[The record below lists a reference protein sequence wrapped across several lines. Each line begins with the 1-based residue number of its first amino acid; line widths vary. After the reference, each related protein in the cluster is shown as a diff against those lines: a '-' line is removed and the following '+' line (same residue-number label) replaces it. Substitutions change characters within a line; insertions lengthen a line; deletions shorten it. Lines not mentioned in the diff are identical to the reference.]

1 MKLKTLLAA
10 LALAGLAVS
19 MAIAAPPPGKGKSGS
34 SVAASTGTTSSTT
47 GTTTAEPG
55 QGKAKSK
62 GKGPVCKPGRSLVLK
77 GDFVSAGGAGFAM
90 TVKSGNGAAKPF
102 VGKQLTVIVE
112 AATKFTKAK
121 LADLK
126 AGDNVMVQ
134 GYACK
139 SDAVALSAV
148 ARRVTAKGPKAAD
161 DDDKGSTTTTG
172 TTTTT
177 GGTTTGTT
185 TTG

>member
-10 LALAGLAVS
+10 LALAGLTVS
-19 MAIAAPPPGKGKSGS
+19 VAIAAPPPGKDTSGS
-34 SVAASTGTTSSTT
+34 SVAASTGTTASTT
-47 GTTTAEPG
+47 SESG
-55 QGKAKSK
+55 K

-77 GDFVSAGGAGFAM
+77 GAFVSAGDAGFAM
-90 TVKSGNGAAKPF
+90 TVKSGNAAAKPF
-102 VGKQLTVIVE
+102 VGKQLTVGVV
-112 AATKFTKAK
+112 AATRFTKAK

-126 AGDNVMVQ
+126 AGDKVAVQ

-139 SDAVALSAV
+139 SDAAALTAV

-172 TTTTT
+172 TTTT

>member
-1 MKLKTLLAA
+1 MKLKVLLVALAA
-10 LALAGLAVS
+10 AGLAVS
-19 MAIAAPPPGKGKSGS
+19 VAIAAPPPGKSGS
-34 SVAASTGTTSSTT
+34 STASTTTSES
-47 GTTTAEPG
+47 G
-55 QGKAKSK
+55 KSK

-77 GDFVSAGGAGFAM
+77 GDFVSAGGAGFALL
-90 TVKSGNGAAKPF
+90 VKSGNGAAKPF
-102 VGKQLTVIVE
+102 VGKQLTVAVE

-126 AGDNVMVQ
+126 AGDKVMVQ

-139 SDAVALSAV
+139 ADAAALSAV

-161 DDDKGSTTTTG
+161 DDDKGSTTTG
-172 TTTTT
+172 TTTT

>member
-1 MKLKTLLAA
+1 MKLKTLLAV

-19 MAIAAPPPGKGKSGS
+19 VAIAAPPPGKGKPGS

-47 GTTTAEPG
+47 GTTTTEPG
-55 QGKAKSK
+55 KGKGKGK
-62 GKGPVCKPGRSLVLK
+62 GKGPACKPGRSLVLK
-77 GDFVSAGGAGFAM
+77 GDFVSVGGTGFAM
-90 TVKSGNGAAKPF
+90 TVKSGNAAAKQF
-102 VGKQLTVIVE
+102 VGKQLTVVVE
-112 AATKFTKAK
+112 AATRFTKAK

-126 AGDNVMVQ
+126 AGDKVMVQ
-134 GYACK
+134 GYVCK
-139 SDAVALSAV
+139 ADATALSAV

-161 DDDKGSTTTTG
+161 DDDKVPTTTTG

>member
-10 LALAGLAVS
+10 LALAGLTVS
-19 MAIAAPPPGKGKSGS
+19 VAIAAPPPGKDTSGS
-34 SVAASTGTTSSTT
+34 SVAASTGTTASTA
-47 GTTTAEPG
+47 GES
-55 QGKAKSK
+55 GKGR

-77 GDFVSAGGAGFAM
+77 GAFVSAGDAGFAM
-90 TVKSGNGAAKPF
+90 TVKSGNAAAKPF
-102 VGKQLTVIVE
+102 VGKQLTVGVV
-112 AATKFTKAK
+112 AATRFTKAK

-126 AGDNVMVQ
+126 AGDKVAVQ

-139 SDAVALSAV
+139 SDAAALTAV

-172 TTTTT
+172 TTTT
-177 GGTTTGTT
+177 GGTTTGTA

>member
-10 LALAGLAVS
+10 LALAGLTVS
-19 MAIAAPPPGKGKSGS
+19 VAIASPPPGKDTSGS
-34 SVAASTGTTSSTT
+34 SVAASTGTTASTT
-47 GTTTAEPG
+47 SESG
-55 QGKAKSK
+55 KSK
-62 GKGPVCKPGRSLVLK
+62 GKGKGPACKPGRSLVLK
-77 GDFVSAGGAGFAM
+77 GEFVSVGGTGFALL
-90 TVKSGNGAAKPF
+90 VKSGNGAAKPF
-102 VGKQLTVIVE
+102 VGKQLTVAVE
-112 AATKFTKAK
+112 AATRFTKAK

-126 AGDNVMVQ
+126 AGDKVMVQ

-139 SDAVALSAV
+139 ADATALSAV

-172 TTTTT
+172 TTTT